1 MTPCSTSWWRGF
13 ALVCWV
19 MLSSVLGLE
28 PGTGLRPLIPRALRR
43 RGIAGQPLEDIRR
56 SSSSRSSSSS
66 SSKVRRVVTRLDSSA
81 LAETAIQGFNAAFVG
96 GVTGVM
102 GVMFALELQ
111 KVTMDKRAEGCPYC
125 MGNGEIL
132 CGICRGNGRCAPDG
146 ERCNPDGSCDL
157 CDGRGLVQCINC
169 KGDGRLIPIVLQNK
183 ATRDPEFSPDAVSL
197 DAP

>member
-1 MTPCSTSWWRGF
+1 MTASCWSGF

-19 MLSSVLGLE
+19 MVSSVLGLE

-43 RGIAGQPLEDIRR
+43 RGITVPSDDIRE
-56 SSSSRSSSSS
+56 SN
-66 SSKVRRVVTRLDSSA
+66 KNKGTRRVVTRLDSSSA
-81 LAETAIQGFNAAFVG
+81 LADAAAIQGFNAAFVG

-146 ERCNPDGSCDL
+146 ERCNSDGSCDL